1 VVARLQLQSGGG
13 EAVVSGM
20 STTDEATSSLERL
33 RRDLCERFLER
44 EAVVEGLLCALLARA
59 HVLVIGPPGTAK
71 SELAHEACRRVEGA
85 SYFQWLLTRFTTPE
99 ELFGPVSLKAL
110 EEDRYTRVTQG
121 KLPRAHVAFL
131 DEVFKASSA
140 ILNTL
145 LELMNERRF
154 HGGDGPV
161 DVPLISLVGAA
172 NELPEEDELV
182 ALYDRFLL
190 RFEVDYL
197 REDYLFLR
205 MLALEPPKEGTGI
218 TLAQLEQL
226 QQRARAVTVPESVR
240 RDMLELRS
248 LLNAKGVVASDRRY
262 RQSLDLLKA
271 RALLA
276 GRESCA
282 SEDLQILEHVLWSE
296 PNERGEV
303 QEALRALAFG
313 QEDEAQRLLFQARE
327 VAQLARAEESEPEAM
342 RTEALAKLHDLSRR
356 LDALLHDVEARGK
369 KAERVRSCRDEV
381 KGLVRRLLSE
391 DEEPEA
397 EEGPRTH

>member
-1 VVARLQLQSGGG
+1 
-13 EAVVSGM
+13 M
-20 STTDEATSSLERL
+20 TDGPSSSLERV
-33 RRDLCERFLER
+33 RRELGEHFLER
-44 EAVVEGLLCALLARA
+44 EAVVEGLLCGLLCRA
-59 HVLVIGPPGTAK
+59 HVLILGPPGTAK
-71 SELAHEACRRVEGA
+71 SELAHEICQRVEGA
-85 SYFQWLLTRFTTPE
+85 RYFQWLLTRFTTPE

-110 EEDRYTRVTQG
+110 EEDRYTRVTEG

-145 LELMNERRF
+145 LALMNERRF

-161 DVPLISLVGAA
+161 EVPLVSLVGAA

-205 MLALEPPKEGTGI
+205 MLALEPPQQRSGI
-218 TLAQLEQL
+218 TLAELEAL
-226 QQRARAVTVPESVR
+226 QARARAVQVPESVR
-240 RDMLELRS
+240 RDLLALRS
-248 LLNAKGVVASDRRY
+248 LLNEKGVVASDRRY

-271 RALLA
+271 RAVLA

-296 PNERGEV
+296 PNERAEV
-303 QEALRALAFG
+303 QEALRALSFG
-313 QEDEAQRLLFQARE
+313 QDDEAQRLLFQARE
-327 VAQLARAEESEPEAM
+327 VAELARAEESEPAAM
-342 RTEALAKLHDLSRR
+342 RAEALAKLHDLSRR
-356 LDALLHDVEARGK
+356 LDTLLRDVEGRGK
-369 KAERVRSCRDEV
+369 RSERVAACRDEV
-381 KGLVRRLLSE
+381 KGLVRALLCE
-391 DEEPEA
+391 DEEPE
-397 EEGPRTH
+397 GPPTH

>member
-1 VVARLQLQSGGG
+1 
-13 EAVVSGM
+13 
-20 STTDEATSSLERL
+20 
-33 RRDLCERFLER
+33 
-44 EAVVEGLLCALLARA
+44 
-59 HVLVIGPPGTAK
+59 VLILGPPGTAK
-71 SELAHEACRRVEGA
+71 SELSHEVCQRVEGA
-85 SYFQWLLTRFTTPE
+85 RYFQWLLTRFTTPE

-110 EEDRYTRVTQG
+110 EEDRYTRVTDG

-145 LELMNERRF
+145 LSLMNERRF

-161 DVPLISLVGAA
+161 EVPLVSLVGAA

-197 REDYLFLR
+197 REDFLFLR
-205 MLALEPPKEGTGI
+205 MLALEPPQQRSGI
-218 TLAQLEQL
+218 TLADLEAL
-226 QQRARAVTVPESVR
+226 QARARAVKVPESVR
-240 RDMLELRS
+240 RDLLELRN

-271 RALLA
+271 RAVLA

-296 PNERGEV
+296 PNERAEV
-303 QEALRALAFG
+303 QEALRSLAFG
-313 QEDEAQRLLFQARE
+313 QDDEAQRLLFQARE
-327 VAQLARAEESEPEAM
+327 VAELARAEESQPEAM
-342 RTEALAKLHDLSRR
+342 RAEALAKLHDLSRR
-356 LDALLHDVEARGK
+356 LDALLRDVEGRGK
-369 KAERVRSCRDEV
+369 KSERVTTCRDEV
-381 KGLVRRLLSE
+381 KGLVRALLCE
-391 DEEPEA
+391 DEEPE
-397 EEGPRTH
+397 GPHTH